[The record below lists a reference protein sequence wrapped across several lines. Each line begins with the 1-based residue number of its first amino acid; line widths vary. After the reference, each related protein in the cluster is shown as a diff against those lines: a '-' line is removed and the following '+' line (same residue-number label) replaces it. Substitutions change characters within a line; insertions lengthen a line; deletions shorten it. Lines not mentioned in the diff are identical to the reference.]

1 VNLFDVL
8 EDLTGSEH
16 CLVVVA
22 DVRERFNLKILADRE
37 VKEQYLVT
45 IISSFAV
52 LENLDDEVDI
62 NAVNY

>member
-1 VNLFDVL
+1 MNLFDVL